1 MASKTALDSNP
12 NEVRNPRRIL
22 AVALAESQGHLAR
35 VIKDLTGKYPA
46 ASPGTGALAGTTQE
60 LALETAYYRAKV
72 PIWLDLVGKPIANE
86 ETQSE
91 LKEESEIQTESKP
104 ETEAETET
112 GKEIETE
119 AKVAEKRD
127 EDKDDDDKDP
137 VSPRQWAD
145 AFLAD
150 EAAEVR
156 QALGGVIAVVEVQS
170 VSPTHDT
177 RQKDLVN
184 HVGRLVQGMG
194 TLYDLAE
201 EGSKDLDED
210 QGAGTQE
217 FRDLWDGVGVVAG
230 VSEMPID
237 EDTIAAWED
246 ACNLVNLEFIA
257 VVPGQEATN
266 EFGENT
272 GIPRLLETLQAN
284 DWELLCDSNGAD
296 DMFGS
301 FQDIAGEG
309 GDYDDINFDDPES
322 VDFGFDRDDFTGLRQ
337 AIWQQSTAER
347 EDDDA
352 DEKDT
357 DEAALMESMMRKL
370 QAARLQSE
378 LLPPAQ
384 RRAMAARVVGEVLKE
399 L

>member
-1 MASKTALDSNP
+1 MASEKTLDSVP
-12 NEVRNPRRIL
+12 TEVRNPRRIL

-35 VIKDLTGKYPA
+35 VIKDLTGRYPA

-72 PIWLDLVGKPIANE
+72 PVWLDLVGKRIANE
-86 ETQSE
+86 DTNSE
-91 LKEESEIQTESKP
+91 RKEESEIQTETKP
-104 ETEAETET
+104 ETKTETES
-112 GKEIETE
+112 ETE
-119 AKVAEKRD
+119 AQKAEKD
-127 EDKDDDDKDP
+127 DGDKDDDNNDP

-170 VSPTHDT
+170 ESPTHDA
-177 RQKDLVN
+177 RQKDLVD
-184 HVGRLVQGMG
+184 HVARLVQGMG

-210 QGAGTQE
+210 QGTGAQE

-230 VSEMPID
+230 VSEVPMD

-246 ACNLVNLEFIA
+246 ACNLLNLEFIA
-257 VVPGQEATN
+257 VAPGQEAMN
-266 EFGENT
+266 EFGEKT
-272 GIPRLLETLQAN
+272 GIPRLLESLQAN
-284 DWELLCDSNGAD
+284 DWELLSGSNGED

-347 EDDDA
+347 EDDKDD